1 MQHTPQDVAKV
12 DDPTYRRSCYLHTV
26 FVFCCLKLFYTMKT
40 DKETNIVVSYVNKI
54 KISIPI
60 DTDARPTK
68 ARDQNSKL
76 RTRLELKPM
85 ISLFTVINNDH

>member
-1 MQHTPQDVAKV
+1 
-12 DDPTYRRSCYLHTV
+12 
-26 FVFCCLKLFYTMKT
+26 MKT